1 MNNTSTNTDTNTDNK
16 TASTNRSVASHFK
29 PSMVILPILF
39 GLIGVGYMLWR
50 EMHNDIPHAPLA
62 LVEHWWIFA
71 ILVILLTFFKD
82 LSGMYRL
89 RVMSGAPLTFRQL
102 FRIRMLYEFT
112 SAVTPSAAG
121 GSSLEVLFI
130 HREGVKVSRATAM
143 TILALFMDEM
153 LMIVFFPVLLAFIPY
168 GEMFTAEG
176 YFQYG
181 YLWAFIIG
189 YAMKFVWVSIL
200 FIGVFCKPII
210 LIKIIGAVFSFKFLR
225 KYRTRALRTAV
236 EIRQCAKEIKHESLG
251 YWARISVSTIG
262 IWTFRFLIANAAIM
276 IFNTLSIADN
286 LMCFA
291 RQYVL
296 GIVGMIIPTPGGSG
310 FAEVMFDDFLVE
322 YIAQPM
328 AAVVIASIWRLC
340 TYYYYLIAGV
350 IILPQ
355 WLGKSKLMKKRNESK

>member
-1 MNNTSTNTDTNTDNK
+1 MSSHTNPNTDTK
-16 TASTNRSVASHFK
+16 TATANRSVASHFK

-39 GLIGVGYMLWR
+39 GLIGVGFMFWR
-50 EMHNDIPHAPLA
+50 EMHADIPHAPLV
-62 LVEHWWIFA
+62 LMEHWWFFA
-71 ILVILLTFFKD
+71 LLVLLLTLFKD
-82 LSGMYRL
+82 FSGMYRL

-130 HREGVKVSRATAM
+130 HREGIKISRATSM
-143 TILALFMDEM
+143 TILALFMDEL
-153 LMIVFFPVLLAFIPY
+153 LMIVFFPVLLLFIPY

-189 YAMKFVWVSIL
+189 YIMKFVWVTVL
-200 FIGVFCKPII
+200 FIGLFCKPSI
-210 LIKIIGAVFSFKFLR
+210 LVNIVSAVFRLKFLR
-225 KYRTRALRTAV
+225 KYRMRALRTAI
-236 EIRQCAKEIKHESLG
+236 ELRQCAQEIRHESIG
-251 YWARISVSTIG
+251 YWVRVSLSTIG

-276 IFNTLSIADN
+276 IFNTLSYADN

-291 RQYVL
+291 RQYIL
-296 GIVGMIIPTPGGSG
+296 GIVGMIVPTPGGSG
-310 FAEVMFDDFLVE
+310 FAELMFDDFLIE
-322 YIAQPM
+322 YISQSM
-328 AAVVIASIWRLC
+328 SVMVIVSIWRLF

-355 WLGKSKLMKKRNESK
+355 WLGKSKLIKKRHASK

>member
-1 MNNTSTNTDTNTDNK
+1 MDEQTNISSK
-16 TASTNRSVASHFK
+16 TKQSVASRFK
-29 PSMVILPILF
+29 PSMVIWPILF

-50 EMHNDIPHAPLA
+50 EMHNDIPSGPI
-62 LVEHWWIFA
+62 VVSEYWWVF
-71 ILVILLTFFKD
+71 VILLLLLTLCKD
-82 LSGMYRL
+82 FSGMYRL

-130 HREGVKVSRATAM
+130 HREGVKVSRATSM
-143 TILALFMDEM
+143 TILALFLDEL
-153 LMIVFFPVLLAFIPY
+153 LMIVFFPLLLMFVPY
-168 GEMFTAEG
+168 GEMFSVNG
-176 YFQYG
+176 FFQYG

-189 YAMKFVWVSIL
+189 YVMKFVWVTIL
-200 FIGVFCKPII
+200 FIGVFCRPSI
-210 LIKIIGAVFSFKFLR
+210 LVKIIGAVFRLKFLR

-236 EIRQCAKEIKHESLG
+236 EIRQCAKEIRHETLG
-251 YWARISVSTIG
+251 YWARVSASTIG
-262 IWTFRFLIANAAIM
+262 IWAFRFLIANAAIM
-276 IFNTLSIADN
+276 IFNSLSIADN
-286 LMCFA
+286 LMCFT
-291 RQYVL
+291 RQYIL
-296 GIVGMIIPTPGGSG
+296 GLVGMIVPTPGGSG
-310 FAEVMFDDFLVE
+310 FAEVMFDNFLVE